1 MSSGAI
7 AVGMTFMFAR
17 PKSHKR
23 LKDKAPEFP
32 PCDLDN
38 LVKGV
43 LDALPGIAYHNDR
56 QVVRFN
62 QTDRLYAERGGTVIT
77 IGPANP
83 S

>member
-1 MSSGAI
+1 
-7 AVGMTFMFAR
+7 MTFLFER

-23 LKDKAPEFP
+23 MKDKAPEFP
-32 PCDLDN
+32 PADLDN

-43 LDALPGIAYHNDR
+43 LDALAGIAYHNDR

-62 QTDRLYAERGGTVIT
+62 RMDRLYAERGETVIT
-77 IGPANP
+77 IGPANK